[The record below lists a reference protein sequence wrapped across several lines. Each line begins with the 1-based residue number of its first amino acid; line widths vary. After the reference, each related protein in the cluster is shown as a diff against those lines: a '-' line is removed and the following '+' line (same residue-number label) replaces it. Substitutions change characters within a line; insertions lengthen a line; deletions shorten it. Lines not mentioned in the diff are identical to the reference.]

1 MVALVKT
8 LVCPH
13 CQTQVPQS
21 ASVCTVCGAE
31 IVRGLTRPG
40 RSLVGLAC
48 VGLAILIAVVALR
61 AFEIAR
67 GGAPLPSPKAQDGLF
82 VVAAIIVLL
91 VVPYVIG
98 SRAARL
104 LWRSRIRFVRN
115 YQHR

>member
-21 ASVCTVCGAE
+21 ASVCTGCGAE

>member
-1 MVALVKT
+1 MKT

-13 CQTQVPQS
+13 CQTQVLPS
-21 ASVCTVCGAE
+21 ASVCNGCGAE
-31 IVRGLTRPG
+31 IVRGLTRRG
-40 RSLVGLAC
+40 RALVGLAC

-67 GGAPLPSPKAQDGLF
+67 GGSPLPSPKAQDGLF
-82 VVAAIIVLL
+82 VVAAVIVLV

-104 LWRSRIRFVRN
+104 WWRSRIRFVRN